1 MFLQSP
7 PTTHANRTAIAN
19 LITFKDKSKLCS
31 LILLN
36 FNEKIIITRKT
47 LFPREV
53 LPHLLNYRDGK
64 YFPCGEIWST
74 LTENISFQ

>member
-7 PTTHANRTAIAN
+7 PTTLANRTTIAN
-19 LITFKDKSKLCS
+19 LIAFKDKSKLCS

-36 FNEKIIITRKT
+36 FNEKIIITHKI

-53 LPHLLNYRDGK
+53 LPHR
-64 YFPCGEIWST
+64 
-74 LTENISFQ
+74 